1 MLLNFYFWQPVMML
15 IIDHLMNSCVHCLSC
30 LAVCGSIYTS
40 ESRLWKIDDIC
51 EEVDKITV
59 SVLV

>member
-1 MLLNFYFWQPVMML
+1 ML

-40 ESRLWKIDDIC
+40 ESRLWKSDDIC
-51 EEVDKITV
+51 EEVDKT
-59 SVLV
+59 